1 MFDLI
6 WLFLIESCFQD
17 QGDLNIGQGC
27 CGLGGEGHSLL
38 KYECGYYNLMTAAAA
53 PAEALLH
60 TTNYW
65 QYTAVT
71 VKCPPPYMIEIQ
83 TQETKEFELKKNT
96 PFVYYLTYVY
106 VVLPKNSMDILNYTS
121 LYFTKLK
128 ENEWLI
134 CIYSWKSK
142 HPIIQTLSIH
152 KQTSGVWSFLLVLT
166 IHCLFLRRIFD
177 FLLIFTTFFYFFHSC
192 TESSNISK
200 KTFYLGAWMVVNEL
214 VNEY

>member
-83 TQETKEFELKKNT
+83 TQETKEFELKKKYT
-96 PFVYYLTYVY
+96 ICVLFDICLCRLTKKFHGYFELHFTLLYQTKGKWVTYMYIFLKIKASYYSDTIHTQTDFWCLVFLTCAY
-106 VVLPKNSMDILNYTS
+106 N
-121 LYFTKLK
+121 
-128 ENEWLI
+128 
-134 CIYSWKSK
+134 
-142 HPIIQTLSIH
+142 TLSL
-152 KQTSGVWSFLLVLT
+152 S
-166 IHCLFLRRIFD
+166 
-177 FLLIFTTFFYFFHSC
+177 
-192 TESSNISK
+192 
-200 KTFYLGAWMVVNEL
+200 
-214 VNEY
+214 

>member
-71 VKCPPPYMIEIQ
+71 VKCPPYMIEIQ
-83 TQETKEFELKKNT
+83 TRETKVFELKYT
-96 PFVYYLTYVY
+96 QFVCLTYVY

-142 HPIIQTLSIH
+142 HPIIQTLSMYPY
-152 KQTSGVWSFLLVLT
+152 TNRLLVSGLSYLCLQYIVSFLEESLTSCSFSQLFSIFSIHVLNHLT
-166 IHCLFLRRIFD
+166 FQRKLFTWGR
-177 FLLIFTTFFYFFHSC
+177 
-192 TESSNISK
+192 
-200 KTFYLGAWMVVNEL
+200 GWW
-214 VNEY
+214 

>member
-71 VKCPPPYMIEIQ
+71 VKCPPYMIEIQ
-83 TQETKEFELKKNT
+83 TRETKVFELKYT
-96 PFVYYLTYVY
+96 QFVCLTYVY
-106 VVLPKNSMDILNYTS
+106 VVLPKNSKKFHE
-121 LYFTKLK
+121 YF
-128 ENEWLI
+128 E
-134 CIYSWKSK
+134 
-142 HPIIQTLSIH
+142 
-152 KQTSGVWSFLLVLT
+152 
-166 IHCLFLRRIFD
+166 
-177 FLLIFTTFFYFFHSC
+177 
-192 TESSNISK
+192 
-200 KTFYLGAWMVVNEL
+200 
-214 VNEY
+214 

>member
-1 MFDLI
+1 MIIFDWKLFSRPRRPEHWSGLLWSGWGGTQSAQI
-6 WLFLIESCFQD
+6 WMWILQFDDCCRCSCWSIASHHQ
-17 QGDLNIGQGC
+17 
-27 CGLGGEGHSLL
+27 LL
-38 KYECGYYNLMTAAAA
+38 
-53 PAEALLH
+53 
-60 TTNYW
+60 
-65 QYTAVT
+65 T
-71 VKCPPPYMIEIQ
+71 VYCSNSQMSPPPYMIEIQ

-142 HPIIQTLSIH
+142 HPIIQTLSIP